1 MIKKIYIIF
10 IFLILTT
17 NSYAAKKSG
26 ATGSEGGEYIPK
38 GPPPAKKYTLGFKE
52 MKRGIKLENKGKL
65 SKARTRY
72 EKAIEYLLESNSEN
86 PMNPITLNYLGFLYE
101 KTENL
106 DYAEIYYRLGLEIE
120 PKNYLI
126 NMNLGKFYLT
136 TNKKNKA
143 IKRLKVL
150 ESCNCKEYLELKKF
164 IQNK

>member
-65 SKARTRY
+65 SKARTKY

-101 KTENL
+101 N
-106 DYAEIYYRLGLEIE
+106 AFLE
-120 PKNYLI
+120 
-126 NMNLGKFYLT
+126 
-136 TNKKNKA
+136 
-143 IKRLKVL
+143 
-150 ESCNCKEYLELKKF
+150 
-164 IQNK
+164 